1 MVLPFLPSDPSRKSR
16 TSPNPSRVI
25 RTDQR
30 LHEPLVGFKTFLKV
44 QDMFVARSSRGLRE
58 GRHRTRDFNLGKV
71 GLMG

>member
-1 MVLPFLPSDPSRKSR
+1 
-16 TSPNPSRVI
+16 
-25 RTDQR
+25 